1 MRQGSASEKDADVGG
16 DSKSL
21 PWEQEGKNLREVV
34 FEEPAEPAE
43 PAEPEDAKD
52 SE

>member
-16 DSKSL
+16 YSKSL

-43 PAEPEDAKD
+43 PEDAKD
-52 SE
+52 S

>member
-43 PAEPEDAKD
+43 PEDAKD